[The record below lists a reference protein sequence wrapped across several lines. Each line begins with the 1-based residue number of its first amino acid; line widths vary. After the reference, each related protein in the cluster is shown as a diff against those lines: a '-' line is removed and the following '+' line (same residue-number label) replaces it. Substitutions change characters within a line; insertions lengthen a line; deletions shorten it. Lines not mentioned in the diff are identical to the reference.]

1 MKAVSNL
8 LLRLWRCRAGVMAI
22 DTSTRQRVLRCLPVA
37 ALLLALSTVFLF
49 SGDRE
54 RFYRSFVHDWNSAR
68 WLALAENV
76 SPTRAFLFDQATRRA
91 NGTVRYDVYNRFP
104 LGGVVL
110 IKLAI
115 LPFDGD
121 LSAQILAARW
131 LMLAFFCAA
140 GVLAYCAL
148 ARLGAAFCPAW
159 QNERPLAFAHL
170 RGEDAHKRVESW
182 ESAPRRARLVAAAAT
197 AFAFSSYPMLRYA
210 DMINTEG
217 VVDVCAVLLVFHGM
231 VLYQQQGRFAQLLAK
246 LCAALL
252 VGWHV
257 FGLLAAFIALAAA
270 REVVK
275 RRPRNATHLLQA
287 AKQAV
292 RSRHAL
298 LVVVA
303 VFLASGV
310 LGFQLANEH
319 AAFGGQRTFTELPS
333 VKSIVKR
340 FGGNPVV
347 NAMVAEELDW
357 RNFLALQFHRVGAM
371 SVPYAVPTPRNAL
384 GELPW
389 GAPGDPSLAWVGV
402 GVTAVCFGGLL
413 LLRRGRML
421 LAVLPA
427 SGFVWALVMRNN
439 TAELAH
445 EFEALFFVGTALV
458 FFALALAGAA
468 KLAGARRARSVVG
481 GLAAVAVSGFVLSSW
496 RMAAAG
502 ADPAAAATEHAM
514 MAEFETI
521 RAVVRGEDVLVA
533 ASELSLSRLLKA
545 PSRQRRRMWSRSIV
559 DGSGRRILHYYMV
572 GSVLRYADRLDAPLA
587 APAPDY
593 VLAFQRLALPS
604 LRTPA
609 HRFAFLYDSPDV
621 LAALVAARER
631 DYRAITAGGRWRL
644 KAQSNWQLRALAH
657 DADRAVGRG
666 EAAAQVAFLKQP
678 CTLADAAGRFYFH
691 VRPADSRAGEGER
704 RDDGFV
710 NLPISF
716 PEYGVAFADKC
727 MMRFSLPRW
736 RIGTVRAGQFA
747 PAQGPLLWRTAFYL
761 DSERLRRAYRAAQGR
776 RPAARDVFDVHWRD
790 GEVTYLR
797 EPCAPSDTQ
806 ARFFLHVV
814 AADRRDLP
822 ESRRRFGFLN
832 LDFDFRERGERQ
844 GDHCVA
850 FAELP
855 DFAAERL
862 RTGQIASAGGEL
874 WRAELTPADIHV
886 DAGTGQETGASA
898 ERAGRS
904 AFRRR

>member
-1 MKAVSNL
+1 MKAVSYL

-140 GVLAYCAL
+140 AVLAYCAL
-148 ARLGAAFCPAW
+148 ARLGAALCPVGSCD
-159 QNERPLAFAHL
+159 R
-170 RGEDAHKRVESW
+170 
-182 ESAPRRARLVAAAAT
+182 APRRARLVAAAAT
-197 AFAFSSYPMLRYA
+197 ALAFSSYPMLRYA

-231 VLYQQQGRFAQLLAK
+231 VLYEQQGRFAQLLAK

-275 RRPRNATHLLQA
+275 RRPRNATHLVQA

-319 AAFGGQRTFTELPS
+319 AAFGGQRTFTELPN

-421 LAVLPA
+421 LAVLPV

-533 ASELSLSRLLKA
+533 ASELSLGRLLKA

-559 DGSGRRILHYYMV
+559 DGSGRRIFHYYMA

-604 LRTPA
+604 LYTPA

-644 KAQSNWQLRALAH
+644 KAQSDWQLRALAD

-678 CTLADAAGRFYFH
+678 CTLADAAGRFYLH

-747 PAQGPLLWRTAFYL
+747 PARGPLLWRTAFYL

-850 FAELP
+850 LAELP
-855 DFAAERL
+855 DFATERL
-862 RTGQIASAGGEL
+862 RTGQIASAGEL
-874 WRAELTPADIHV
+874 WRAELVPVDIHG
-886 DAGTGQETGASA
+886 AGTWQEPAASA
-898 ERAGRS
+898 GRGGRS
-904 AFRRR
+904 AFRWRR